1 MCCFC
6 PNTLKRQSESLSFS
20 DNLCQS
26 TRRTLTKMPLLPVV
40 PDRRDLSENI
50 QKGQFMRK
58 HYTFLKIGS
67 IDCMKKWINIA
78 ILFCLAGCAVTPDQ
92 SPEVETD
99 VAPQEVLAND
109 VEQNSTIDEEVLY
122 LLMAAELA
130 GQRNQYYLAMDAY
143 LQAAKRVD
151 DPRIA
156 ERAVKL
162 GFYLK
167 DDKRTKEALDVWLAK
182 DGKNLG
188 ARKFAV
194 LLAIKN
200 ADRQAAV
207 ENLNALL
214 IDDPAGFQSGLLEM
228 LKVIE
233 KDGRTQFTYDVLEE
247 VNRQQPGQT
256 DVLFLQAILASMLQN
271 KEVAQQKID
280 EVLQILPDWNKA
292 IIFQAQLAGRN
303 GDLPKARKF
312 LEKAVKQAPE
322 DAQLR
327 KMLLE
332 VLVNAGAID
341 DAIRVCQ
348 NVLDE
353 KPDDGETLFSMALI
367 YIEQNQFEKAESYL
381 EKAYKTPELEG
392 RAAFY
397 LGKIELERKHPDRA
411 LAWFDKVVDGQYA
424 FDADL
429 ASLSILMNQKRI
441 DEVEKR
447 IKQMESR
454 YPEQKLKILLLKAE
468 FFNRFGKSSEAF
480 DVLTMVLNEAP
491 DNRDILYAQALV
503 AERLGRLDVLEAD
516 LQKILQ
522 KNPDDV
528 DALNALGYTLTDK
541 TTRYD
546 DAERYLN
553 QALKLQPDM
562 AVIIDSYGWLLY
574 KKGKPEQ
581 ALDYLRKAYAKE
593 PENEIAAHL
602 VEVLLAVGDFKE
614 AKELFESAYKKS
626 PDDQYLEQFKNRF
639 LSGEQ

>member
-1 MCCFC
+1 
-6 PNTLKRQSESLSFS
+6 
-20 DNLCQS
+20 
-26 TRRTLTKMPLLPVV
+26 
-40 PDRRDLSENI
+40 
-50 QKGQFMRK
+50 
-58 HYTFLKIGS
+58 
-67 IDCMKKWINIA
+67 
-78 ILFCLAGCAVTPDQ
+78 
-92 SPEVETD
+92 
-99 VAPQEVLAND
+99 
-109 VEQNSTIDEEVLY
+109 
-122 LLMAAELA
+122 
-130 GQRNQYYLAMDAY
+130 
-143 LQAAKRVD
+143 
-151 DPRIA
+151 
-156 ERAVKL
+156 
-162 GFYLK
+162 
-167 DDKRTKEALDVWLAK
+167 
-182 DGKNLG
+182 
-188 ARKFAV
+188 
-194 LLAIKN
+194 
-200 ADRQAAV
+200 
-207 ENLNALL
+207 
-214 IDDPAGFQSGLLEM
+214 
-228 LKVIE
+228 
-233 KDGRTQFTYDVLEE
+233 
-247 VNRQQPGQT
+247 
-256 DVLFLQAILASMLQN
+256 VLFLQAILASMLQN

-602 VEVLLAVGDFKE
+602 VEVLLAVGDFK
-614 AKELFESAYKKS
+614 
-626 PDDQYLEQFKNRF
+626 
-639 LSGEQ
+639 